1 METFDTIITPVRRNV
16 ARKSTANRPL
26 LNTIIK
32 APPKIVNKNHL
43 LDESIVSKSNQNSF
57 KSYPSYEPNDFNLY
71 FDDDSKN
78 TSKRS
83 LIDTNKKKYLEYLE
97 SSGNSLFHE
106 ESEDEDLDLSG
117 VFCVSDDMTKYLD
130 EGNLSPPTNY
140 DSSDESI
147 DLSRVRNYPVKLEKC
162 RNDQCFVSN
171 KVNSP
176 IKEPAIDA
184 GKNIKQELFSEVNNE
199 DNLQPVIV
207 NHDSVISN
215 DSSIT
220 ELGTQTKKC
229 LFDPNLES
237 VTCKVKVREE
247 VLVCE
252 NVPLKMTILEANF
265 DVDHLENVVE
275 DDNFKVDLVNEKD
288 DNVTII
294 PQVIC
299 AMSLGSNEKS
309 ELCDATTNSQIP
321 DEQKRNLRKTKKVL
335 LKKEPSKTS
344 DTKITKTSNVH
355 EKRLTR
361 SQMHVNNNTNNNNKR
376 ITRNSTRL
384 NPDSLVAKESL
395 NTEINGLRNSYENE
409 RFKNDLIDES
419 QNLTNSS
426 SNEETKIPSLSN
438 ENSDIPPDQNK
449 EDKTDCRK
457 KANLDKKGKKE
468 INEGVLLHVEAT
480 KETELMRDGK
490 IIKDKEEYLKD
501 IESKIDKNLPVVVEK
516 EFDIQ
521 QSLTEEILLDQA
533 LRLAHQ
539 RTSPRLS
546 KIMKEA
552 ILKASVQKPCSKP
565 KQSKSNCN
573 KLEIKSKGNK
583 IPVLNKNN
591 SEEADLSDSVL
602 NNSTASESNS
612 DKTFSQSS
620 ESLNGD
626 VDVDEYCETVENQ
639 KKKKKENYVISPVAK
654 QTNAEN
660 TVEPLT
666 IKICRKN
673 NKKKTGFRLTSK
685 KKRSPKKKEGVISKP
700 VCSKDVNMDD
710 LSKTFEDVL
719 QDDNWCTDD
728 KMNTADSENFKEE
741 NAELAGDKNSTN
753 DQKEV
758 LSINTSEQPT
768 SNNSCISDSEV
779 ISEVSNVKKSACV
792 NVENINT
799 IDEKVNINADT
810 ERNIGNDEM
819 SDLNNSKQHSIG
831 DDSAVNDSS
840 TPLSGG
846 INNSISNSNSKDSV
860 SISSHSKIVTDI
872 TSEKNSNLNLEYL
885 PTNCNTDSFNTCV
898 AIYNT
903 LSSDESNKPPIS
915 SIPKADLNKDTS
927 FTKPQPSSDIHPQL
941 LNSQNDLLLKNSLS
955 NGINKSLTNSK
966 MFENQY
972 DQVHQMINTA
982 DQIHNQIN
990 NDACTHQEPAMDI
1003 LKCPLIT
1010 PNTEIQPKVLPLSI
1024 ASRDPRLRKS
1034 HVRVIVEV
1042 STSSVSSSP
1051 GKSDIQQET
1060 RIISQVM
1067 QNVSKEIDC
1076 RKEAESDSETNENQI
1091 EMDRRKKFK
1100 KREVDAELLYKTPLS
1115 DLHDIPERTSYT
1127 RSIRKRS
1134 PPKIDKRD
1142 PRTVRRKENFLPNND
1157 RVPETYREYH
1167 EINIYSKLTHQDSV
1181 RSEIVGS
1188 PSEFNRNDNFSPDY
1202 RAMGQYRPD
1211 SHHPEHYN
1219 SFRGDVDLRR
1229 RENYSQNSSTEY
1241 VNEVRHT
1248 KDFTERV
1255 YQNHSEH
1262 HRVGYQYKETE
1273 EEYRCSENYPPGFIP
1288 PDNYSR
1294 GYKRP
1299 SEFNSDH
1306 SHHGSPDFREKE
1318 HVRERII
1325 ERNHISHNEP
1335 SYSRW
1340 DYAHKKVEGHFP
1352 PEVHNEKEEKNLQPD
1367 EMKNMWQEERDLIDG
1382 PVKSFSRPYYR
1393 RKKFSRGEEL
1403 FERRT
1408 TPWDIDNRRFTENE
1422 RLWVRKTDQELIHG
1436 PDRDMRWDRRGR
1448 KGFRD
1453 VREERS
1459 RSPRR
1464 DHDRYNGKRSRSP
1477 GSFLRSRREASP
1489 SPHNSPLVLD
1499 SPMSPEPADRYC
1511 VLEPTKCLTVPQ

>member
-565 KQSKSNCN
+565 KQSK
-573 KLEIKSKGNK
+573 
-583 IPVLNKNN
+583 
-591 SEEADLSDSVL
+591 
-602 NNSTASESNS
+602 TSESNS

-872 TSEKNSNLNLEYL
+872 TSEKNN
-885 PTNCNTDSFNTCV
+885 
-898 AIYNT
+898 
-903 LSSDESNKPPIS
+903 
-915 SIPKADLNKDTS
+915 
-927 FTKPQPSSDIHPQL
+927 
-941 LNSQNDLLLKNSLS
+941 
-955 NGINKSLTNSK
+955 
-966 MFENQY
+966 
-972 DQVHQMINTA
+972 
-982 DQIHNQIN
+982 QIHNQIN

-1051 GKSDIQQET
+1051 
-1060 RIISQVM
+1060 
-1067 QNVSKEIDC
+1067 
-1076 RKEAESDSETNENQI
+1076 
-1091 EMDRRKKFK
+1091 
-1100 KREVDAELLYKTPLS
+1100 

-1340 DYAHKKVEGHFP
+1340 DYAHKKVE
-1352 PEVHNEKEEKNLQPD
+1352 D